1 MTTLLDASAL
11 LASLNEENGADVV
24 ESALSDAAISTV
36 NVAEVAGKL
45 SEYGWDQADIAPLFE
60 QLQLT
65 IIAFDLPI
73 ALLAGQ
79 LRPLTRS
86 IGLSLGDR
94 ACMATAL
101 ICGFEV
107 LTADQSWL
115 TLKLSGLTVKSLR
128 Y

>member
-11 LASLNEENGADVV
+11 LASLNEESGADVV
-24 ESALSDAAISTV
+24 ESTLSDAAVSAV
-36 NVAEVAGKL
+36 NVTEVAGKL
-45 SEYGWDQADIAPLFE
+45 SEYGWAQADIAPLFE

-65 IIAFDLPI
+65 VICYDLPI

-94 ACMATAL
+94 ACIATAL

-115 TLKLSGLTVKSLR
+115 TLKFSGLTIKSLR